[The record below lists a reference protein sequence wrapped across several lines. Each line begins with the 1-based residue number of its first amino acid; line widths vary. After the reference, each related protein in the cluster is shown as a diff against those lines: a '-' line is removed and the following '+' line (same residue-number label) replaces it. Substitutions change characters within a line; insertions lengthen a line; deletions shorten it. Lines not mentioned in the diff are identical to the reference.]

1 MPSLIN
7 QKMMNRVISKLADL
21 HDTFSREIT
30 VYKNAKRVTIAS
42 SSTFNAIYG
51 TSGATNTSE
60 YQTVS
65 ETFLARIYY
74 LNMNEEFFS
83 NTSAGTDSQNK
94 IIMPNGSV
102 KIVVDPQGY
111 LFIRE
116 ARKVEFDG
124 LTFSIRSDGNPIG
137 LFSNHYYEFILTPI
151 DES

>member
-7 QKMMNRVISKLADL
+7 QKLMDRVSLRLADL

-30 VYKNAKRVTIAS
+30 VYKNAKRVAIAS
-42 SSTFNAIYG
+42 SPSFNAIYG
-51 TSGATNTSE
+51 NSGATNTSE

-65 ETFLARIYY
+65 ATFSARIYY
-74 LNMNEEFFS
+74 LKMDEEFFQNS
-83 NTSAGTDSQNK
+83 SAGTDSQNK

-102 KIVVDPQGY
+102 KIVVDPTGY

-124 LTFSIRSDGNPIG
+124 ITFSIRSDGNPIG
-137 LFSNHYYEFILTPI
+137 LFSNQYYEFLLTPI
-151 DES
+151 DE

>member
-1 MPSLIN
+1 
-7 QKMMNRVISKLADL
+7 MNRVSLKLADL

-30 VYKNAKRVTIAS
+30 VYKNAKRVAIAS
-42 SSTFNAIYG
+42 SPSFNAIYG

-65 ETFLARIYY
+65 QTFLARIYY
-74 LNMNEEFFS
+74 IKMDEEFLAS
-83 NTSAGTDSQNK
+83 STANTDAQNK

-111 LFIRE
+111 LFIKE

-124 LTFSIRSDGNPIG
+124 ISFSIRSDGNPIG
-137 LFSNHYYEFILTPI
+137 LFGNQYYEFFLTPV
-151 DES
+151 DE

>member
-7 QKMMNRVISKLADL
+7 QKLMDRVSLRLADL

-30 VYKNAKRVTIAS
+30 VYKNAKRVAIAS
-42 SSTFNAIYG
+42 SPSFNAIYG
-51 TSGATNTSE
+51 NSGATNTSE

-65 ETFLARIYY
+65 ATFSARIYY
-74 LNMNEEFFS
+74 LKMDEEFFQNS
-83 NTSAGTDSQNK
+83 SASTDSQNK

-102 KIVVDPQGY
+102 KIVVDPRGY

-124 LTFSIRSDGNPIG
+124 ITFSIRSDGNPIG
-137 LFSNHYYEFILTPI
+137 LFSNQYYEFLLTPI
-151 DES
+151 DE

>member
-7 QKMMNRVISKLADL
+7 QKLMDRVSLRFADL

-30 VYKNAKRVTIAS
+30 VYKNAKRVAIAS
-42 SSTFNAIYG
+42 SPSFNAIYG
-51 TSGATNTSE
+51 NSGATNTSE

-65 ETFLARIYY
+65 ATFSARIYY
-74 LNMNEEFFS
+74 LKMDEEFFQNS
-83 NTSAGTDSQNK
+83 SAGTDSQNK

-102 KIVVDPQGY
+102 KIVVDPRGY

-124 LTFSIRSDGNPIG
+124 ITFSIRSDGNPIG
-137 LFSNHYYEFILTPI
+137 LFSNQYYEFLLTPI
-151 DES
+151 DE

>member
-7 QKMMNRVISKLADL
+7 QKLMDKVIGKLADL

-30 VYKNAKRVTIAS
+30 VYKNAKRVAIAS
-42 SSTFNAIYG
+42 SPSFNAIYG
-51 TSGATNTSE
+51 NSGATNTVE

-65 ETFLARIYY
+65 ATFSARIYY
-74 LNMNEEFFS
+74 LKMDEEFLS
-83 NTSAGTDSQNK
+83 NSSAGTDSQNK

-124 LTFSIRSDGNPIG
+124 MTFSIRSDGNPIG
-137 LFSNHYYEFILTPI
+137 LFSNQYYEFFLTPI
-151 DES
+151 DE

>member
-7 QKMMNRVISKLADL
+7 QKLMDRVSLRLADQ

-30 VYKNAKRVTIAS
+30 VYKNAKRVAIAS
-42 SSTFNAIYG
+42 SPSFNAIYG
-51 TSGATNTSE
+51 NSGATNTSE

-65 ETFLARIYY
+65 ATFSARIYY
-74 LNMNEEFFS
+74 LKMDEEFFQNS
-83 NTSAGTDSQNK
+83 SAGTDSQNK

-102 KIVVDPQGY
+102 KIVVDPRGY

-124 LTFSIRSDGNPIG
+124 ITFSIRSDGNPIG
-137 LFSNHYYEFILTPI
+137 LFSNQYYEFLLTPI
-151 DES
+151 DE

>member
-7 QKMMNRVISKLADL
+7 QKLMDKVIGKLADL

-30 VYKNAKRVTIAS
+30 VYKNAKRVAIAS
-42 SSTFNAIYG
+42 SPSFNAIYG
-51 TSGATNTSE
+51 NSGATNTSQ

-65 ETFLARIYY
+65 ATFSARIYY
-74 LNMNEEFFS
+74 LKMDEEFLS
-83 NTSAGTDSQNK
+83 NSSAGTDSQNK

-124 LTFSIRSDGNPIG
+124 MTFSIRSDGNPIG
-137 LFSNHYYEFILTPI
+137 LFSNQYYEFFLTPI
-151 DES
+151 DE

>member
-7 QKMMNRVISKLADL
+7 QKVMDKVISKFADL

-30 VYKNAKRVTIAS
+30 VYKNAKRVAIAS
-42 SSTFNAIYG
+42 SPSFNAIYG
-51 TSGATNTSE
+51 NSGATNTSE

-65 ETFLARIYY
+65 ATFSARIYY
-74 LNMNEEFFS
+74 LKMDEEFFS
-83 NTSAGTDSQNK
+83 NYSAETESQNK

-111 LFIRE
+111 LFIKE

-124 LTFSIRSDGNPIG
+124 ITFSIRSDGNPIG
-137 LFSNHYYEFILTPI
+137 LFGNHYYEFMLTPI
-151 DES
+151 DE

>member
-7 QKMMNRVISKLADL
+7 QKLMDRVSLRLADL

-30 VYKNAKRVTIAS
+30 VYKNAKRVAIAS
-42 SSTFNAIYG
+42 SPSFNAIYG
-51 TSGATNTSE
+51 NSGATNTSE

-65 ETFLARIYY
+65 ATFSARIYY
-74 LNMNEEFFS
+74 LKMDEEFFQNS
-83 NTSAGTDSQNK
+83 SAGTDSQNK

-102 KIVVDPQGY
+102 KIVVDPRGY

-124 LTFSIRSDGNPIG
+124 ITFSIRSDGNPIG
-137 LFSNHYYEFILTPI
+137 LFSNQYYEFLLTPI
-151 DES
+151 DE

>member
-7 QKMMNRVISKLADL
+7 QKLMDRVSLRLADL

>member
-7 QKMMNRVISKLADL
+7 QKLMDRVSLRLADL

-30 VYKNAKRVTIAS
+30 VYKNAKRVAIAS
-42 SSTFNAIYG
+42 SPAFNSIYG

-65 ETFLARIYY
+65 ATFSARIYY
-74 LNMNEEFFS
+74 LKMDEEFFQNS
-83 NTSAGTDSQNK
+83 SAGSESQNK
-94 IIMPNGSV
+94 IVMPNGSV
-102 KIVVDPQGY
+102 KIVVDPRGY

-124 LTFSIRSDGNPIG
+124 ITFSIRSDGNPIG
-137 LFSNHYYEFILTPI
+137 LFSNQYYEFLLTPI
-151 DES
+151 DE

>member
-7 QKMMNRVISKLADL
+7 QKLMDRVSSKFADL

-30 VYKNAKRVTIAS
+30 VYKNAKRIAIAS
-42 SSTFNAIYG
+42 SPSFNAIYG

-65 ETFLARIYY
+65 ATFLARVYY
-74 LNMNEEFFS
+74 LKMDEEFFS
-83 NTSAGTDSQNK
+83 NKSLEADSQAK

-111 LFIRE
+111 LFIKE

-124 LTFSIRSDGNPIG
+124 ITFSIRSDGNPMG
-137 LFSNHYYEFILTPI
+137 LFSNQYYEFFLTPV
-151 DES
+151 DE

>member
-1 MPSLIN
+1 MDKVIN
-7 QKMMNRVISKLADL
+7 KLADL

-30 VYKNAKRVTIAS
+30 VYKNAKRIAIAS
-42 SSTFNAIYG
+42 SPSFNAIYG

-74 LNMNEEFFS
+74 LKMDEEFLS
-83 NTSAGTDSQNK
+83 NSSAGTDSQSK

-111 LFIRE
+111 LFIKE

-137 LFSNHYYEFILTPI
+137 LFSNQYYEFFLTPI
-151 DES
+151 DE

>member
-7 QKMMNRVISKLADL
+7 QKLMDRVSLKFADL

-30 VYKNAKRVTIAS
+30 VYKNAKRVAIAS
-42 SSTFNAIYG
+42 SPSFNAIYG
-51 TSGATNTSE
+51 NSGATNTSE

-65 ETFLARIYY
+65 ATFSARIYY
-74 LNMNEEFFS
+74 LKMDEEFFQNS
-83 NTSAGTDSQNK
+83 SAGTDSQNK

-102 KIVVDPQGY
+102 KIVVDPRGY

-124 LTFSIRSDGNPIG
+124 ITFSIRSDGNPIG
-137 LFSNHYYEFILTPI
+137 LFSNQYYEFLLTPI
-151 DES
+151 DE

>member
-7 QKMMNRVISKLADL
+7 QKVMDKVISKFADL

-30 VYKNAKRVTIAS
+30 VYKNAKRVAIAS
-42 SSTFNAIYG
+42 SPSFNAIYG
-51 TSGATNTSE
+51 NSGATNTSE

-65 ETFLARIYY
+65 ATFSARIYY
-74 LNMNEEFFS
+74 LKMDEEFFS
-83 NTSAGTDSQNK
+83 NYSAETESQNK

-111 LFIRE
+111 LFIKE

-124 LTFSIRSDGNPIG
+124 ITFSIRSDGNPIG
-137 LFSNHYYEFILTPI
+137 LFSNQYYEFFLTPI
-151 DES
+151 DE

>member
-7 QKMMNRVISKLADL
+7 QKLMDKVINKLADL

-30 VYKNAKRVTIAS
+30 VYKNAKRIAIAS
-42 SSTFNAIYG
+42 SPSFNAIYG
-51 TSGATNTSE
+51 TSGSTNTSE

-65 ETFLARIYY
+65 QTFMARIYY
-74 LNMNEEFFS
+74 LKMDEEFFANS
-83 NTSAGTDSQNK
+83 SAENKSQSK

-111 LFIRE
+111 LFIKE

-124 LTFSIRSDGNPIG
+124 ITFSIRSDGNPIG
-137 LFSNHYYEFILTPI
+137 LFNNQYYEFLLTPI
-151 DES
+151 DE

>member
-7 QKMMNRVISKLADL
+7 QKLINKVISKLADL

-30 VYKNAKRVTIAS
+30 VYKNAKRVAIAS
-42 SSTFNAIYG
+42 SPSFNAIYG

-74 LNMNEEFFS
+74 LKMDEEFLS
-83 NTSAGTDSQNK
+83 NSSSGTDSQNK

-102 KIVVDPQGY
+102 KIVVDPHGY
-111 LFIRE
+111 LFIKE

-124 LTFSIRSDGNPIG
+124 ITFSIRSDGNPIG
-137 LFSNHYYEFILTPI
+137 LFSNQYYEFFLTPI
-151 DES
+151 DE

>member
-7 QKMMNRVISKLADL
+7 QQLMNRVGLRLADL

-30 VYKNAKRVTIAS
+30 VYKNAKRVAIAS
-42 SSTFNAIYG
+42 SASFNAIYG

-65 ETFLARIYY
+65 KTFSARIYY
-74 LNMNEEFFS
+74 VKMDEEFLS
-83 NTSAGTDSQNK
+83 SSSSYADAQNK

-102 KIVVDPQGY
+102 KIVVDPEGY
-111 LFIRE
+111 LFIKE

-124 LTFSIRSDGNPIG
+124 ITFSIRSDGNPIG
-137 LFSNHYYEFILTPI
+137 LFSNQYYEFFLTPI
-151 DES
+151 DE

>member
-7 QKMMNRVISKLADL
+7 QKLMDKVINKLADL

-30 VYKNAKRVTIAS
+30 VYKNAKRIAIAS
-42 SSTFNAIYG
+42 SPSFNAIYG
-51 TSGATNTSE
+51 TSGSTNTSE

-65 ETFLARIYY
+65 QTFMARIYY
-74 LNMNEEFFS
+74 LKMDEEFFANS
-83 NTSAGTDSQNK
+83 SAENNSQSK

-111 LFIRE
+111 LFIKE

-124 LTFSIRSDGNPIG
+124 ITFSIRSDGNPIG
-137 LFSNHYYEFILTPI
+137 LFNNQYYEFLLTPI
-151 DES
+151 DE

>member
-7 QKMMNRVISKLADL
+7 QKLMDRVSLRLADL

-30 VYKNAKRVTIAS
+30 VYKNAKRVAIAS
-42 SSTFNAIYG
+42 SPSFNAIYG
-51 TSGATNTSE
+51 NSGATNTSE

-65 ETFLARIYY
+65 ATFSARIYY
-74 LNMNEEFFS
+74 LKMDEEFFQNS
-83 NTSAGTDSQNK
+83 SAGTDSQNK

-102 KIVVDPQGY
+102 KIVVDPTGY

-124 LTFSIRSDGNPIG
+124 ITFSIRSDGNPIG
-137 LFSNHYYEFILTPI
+137 LFGNQYYEFLLTPI
-151 DES
+151 DE

>member
-7 QKMMNRVISKLADL
+7 QKLMDRVSLRLADL

-30 VYKNAKRVTIAS
+30 VYKNAKRVAIAS
-42 SSTFNAIYG
+42 SPSFNAIYG
-51 TSGATNTSE
+51 NSGATNTSE

-65 ETFLARIYY
+65 ATFSARIYY
-74 LNMNEEFFS
+74 LKMDEEFLQNS
-83 NTSAGTDSQNK
+83 SAGTDSQNK

-102 KIVVDPQGY
+102 KIVVDPRGY

-124 LTFSIRSDGNPIG
+124 ITFSIRSDGNPIG
-137 LFSNHYYEFILTPI
+137 LFSNQYYEFLLTPI
-151 DES
+151 DE